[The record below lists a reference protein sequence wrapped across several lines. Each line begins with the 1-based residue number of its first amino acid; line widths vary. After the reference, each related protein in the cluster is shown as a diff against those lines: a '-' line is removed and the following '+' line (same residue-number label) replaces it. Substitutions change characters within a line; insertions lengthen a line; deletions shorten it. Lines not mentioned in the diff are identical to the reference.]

1 MCSVI
6 RGGGGRPDSDA
17 KTRSKRVA
25 CAWLYLATTGT
36 RVLLPHDI
44 VRDALVDSTQF
55 AYSAM
60 SQRTMLSQSTRWL
73 HGQITPAARWLTSS
87 LPVASKQL

>member
-1 MCSVI
+1 MKRWGRSVCSVI

-44 VRDALVDSTQF
+44 VRDALVDSKFPPNLHIRPCRNEQC
-55 AYSAM
+55 SANLQGGSM
-60 SQRTMLSQSTRWL
+60 DR
-73 HGQITPAARWLTSS
+73 
-87 LPVASKQL
+87 